1 MQQDRLLMKN
11 EPLVQVRLKKL
22 QELKERGID
31 PYPARFSRSHSVAD
45 VIACFS
51 RLREE
56 ERSGERVAIAGRLI
70 AMRRM
75 GKAAFL
81 DLLGEGNRIQVYA
94 STEQMEEPS
103 FRELGTSDVGDFL
116 GVTGEVFRT
125 KSGELTVEVA
135 EWRLLAKSLR
145 PLPEK
150 WHGLKDVELRYRY
163 RSLDLM
169 TNQGVR
175 EVFLRRS
182 RLIAAMRRFLDARGF
197 VEVETPMM
205 QPLAG
210 GATARPFVTHHNA
223 LGIDLYLRIAPELYL
238 KRLVIGGLDRVYE
251 VGKNFRN
258 EGVSTEHN
266 PEYTMLEIY
275 EAYSDYEGMMSLA
288 EALVSA
294 TAGEVVGSTRVTYQ
308 GNEVDLAPPWKR
320 IGLEEAVEQATGI
333 GIRETSAEHILGR
346 AEDKGIELPQLSR
359 GGMIEHL
366 FEEYVQPGLIQPTI
380 VKDYPVDISPL
391 AKRKLD
397 SDSIVE
403 RFELFAGGL
412 EIANAFTE
420 LNDPLDQ
427 STRFEE
433 QELLRKAGDEEAQR
447 IDEDFLFALEHGM
460 PPTGGIGIGIDRLV
474 MLVTDSRSI
483 RDVILFP
490 TLRAKKGC

>member
-1 MQQDRLLMKN
+1 MKN

-75 GKAAFL
+75 GKAAFF
-81 DLLGEGNRIQVYA
+81 DLLDAGNRIQVYA
-94 STEQMEEPS
+94 STKQMEEPS

-169 TNQGVR
+169 TTQGVR

-197 VEVETPMM
+197 IEVETPMM

-223 LGIDLYLRIAPELYL
+223 LGVDLYLRIAPELYL

-275 EAYSDYEGMMSLA
+275 EAYSDYEGMMSLV
-288 EALVSA
+288 EALVSGS
-294 TAGEVVGSTRVTYQ
+294 AGEVVGSTRVTNQ
-308 GNEVDLAPPWKR
+308 GNEIDLAPPWKR

-333 GIRETSAEHILGR
+333 GIRETSAEHILSQ
-346 AEDKGIELPQLSR
+346 AEDKGIELSQLSR
-359 GGMIEHL
+359 GRMIEHL

-380 VKDYPVDISPL
+380 VKDYPADISPL

-397 SDSIVE
+397 SEGVVE

-427 STRFEE
+427 SARFEE
-433 QELLRKAGDEEAQR
+433 QERLRKAGDEEAQR
-447 IDEDFLFALEHGM
+447 IDEDFLFVLEHGM

-474 MLVTDSRSI
+474 MLLTDSRSI

-490 TLRAKKGC
+490 TLRAKKGR

>member
-1 MQQDRLLMKN
+1 MKN

-51 RLREE
+51 RLREG
-56 ERSGERVAIAGRLI
+56 ERSSESVAIAGRLTAI
-70 AMRRM
+70 RRM
-75 GKAAFL
+75 GKAAFF
-81 DLLGEGNRIQVYA
+81 DLLDEGNRIQVYA

-116 GVTGEVFRT
+116 GVTGAVFRT

-169 TNQGVR
+169 ANQGVR
-175 EVFLRRS
+175 ELFLRRS

-275 EAYSDYEGMMSLA
+275 EAYSDYEGMMSLV

-308 GNEVDLAPPWKR
+308 GNEIDLAPPWKR

-333 GIRETSAEHILGR
+333 GIRETSAESILSQ
-346 AEDKGIELPQLSR
+346 AEDKGIDLPQLSR
-359 GGMIEHL
+359 GRMIEHL
-366 FEEYVQPGLIQPTI
+366 FEEYVQLGLIQPTL
-380 VKDYPVDISPL
+380 VKDYPADISPL
-391 AKRKLD
+391 AKRKLN
-397 SDSIVE
+397 SDGVVE

-427 STRFEE
+427 SARFEE
-433 QELLRKAGDEEAQR
+433 QERLRKAGDDEAQR

-474 MLVTDSRSI
+474 MLLTDSRSI

-490 TLRAKKGC
+490 TLRAKKGG

>member
-1 MQQDRLLMKN
+1 MKN

-51 RLREE
+51 RLREG
-56 ERSGERVAIAGRLI
+56 ERSSESVAIAGRLTAI
-70 AMRRM
+70 RRM
-75 GKAAFL
+75 GKAAFF
-81 DLLGEGNRIQVYA
+81 DLLDEGNRIQVYA

-116 GVTGEVFRT
+116 GVTGAVFRT

-169 TNQGVR
+169 ANQGVR
-175 EVFLRRS
+175 ELFLRRS

-275 EAYSDYEGMMSLA
+275 EAYSDYEGMMSLV

-308 GNEVDLAPPWKR
+308 GNEIDLAPPWKR

-333 GIRETSAEHILGR
+333 GIRETSAESILSQ
-346 AEDKGIELPQLSR
+346 AEDKGIDLPQLSR
-359 GGMIEHL
+359 GRMIEHL
-366 FEEYVQPGLIQPTI
+366 FEEYVQPGLIQPTL
-380 VKDYPVDISPL
+380 VKDYPADISPL
-391 AKRKLD
+391 AKRKLN
-397 SDSIVE
+397 SDGVVE

-427 STRFEE
+427 SARFEE
-433 QELLRKAGDEEAQR
+433 QERLRKAGDDEAQR

-474 MLVTDSRSI
+474 MLLTDSRSI

-490 TLRAKKGC
+490 TLRAKKGG